1 MSKIEDL
8 ETQNI
13 YLQEVKGFFDQWN
26 IYQKVIQN
34 NYMFHKEI
42 HQVIHKLLLEHFQ
55 QEPFS
60 LLDLGCGDSSLI
72 AETLK
77 YIPISCYHG
86 IDLSESALEDAKKKF
101 ASSSFDIV
109 LSHGDFFE
117 ITNQIKT
124 KFDVI
129 MSGYSLHHL
138 PLWQKD
144 LLFTNCRKSLNKNGI
159 FLVYDL
165 IKKDDENRDEYLERY
180 WNNCKNNRKKM
191 TIKELEN
198 SRKHIFEGDFPETIE
213 TLNNLA
219 SKNGFKQANIL
230 YRDPLL
236 LLGLICWE
244 M

>member
-1 MSKIEDL
+1 
-8 ETQNI
+8 
-13 YLQEVKGFFDQWN
+13 
-26 IYQKVIQN
+26 
-34 NYMFHKEI
+34 MFHQQI
-42 HQVIHKLLLEHFQ
+42 HQVIQKLFLEHFQ

-72 AETLK
+72 AKTIND
-77 YIPISCYHG
+77 IPLTCYHG
-86 IDLSESALEDAKKKF
+86 IDISEIALEASKKNF

-117 ITNQIKT
+117 ITDLLKT

-144 LLFTNCRKSLNKNGI
+144 ILFGNCRKNLKKNGI

-165 IKKDDENRDEYLERY
+165 IKKDNENRDKYLERY
-180 WNNCKNNRKKM
+180 WINCKNNRKEM

-198 SRKHIFEGDFPETIE
+198 SKKHIFEGDFPESIE
-213 TLNNLA
+213 TLNHLA
-219 SKNGFKQANIL
+219 SKHGFKHANIL
-230 YRDPLL
+230 YRDPQL

-244 M
+244 